1 LTPVPTG
8 RTLLADRKADPVLPS
23 SPVAPNAG
31 SPAPTGRRG
40 RIRALV
46 LMTVA
51 LAVLA
56 FVADGAASFVFV
68 LAVTALGTA
77 GLLILHARSAAA
89 APRQEAAVAMR
100 PATASAAD
108 VDPLAQIDLT
118 ERLRRLYDEHVE
130 QLNMAVAEDRLDL
143 VQELSDGYM
152 DQALRLIT
160 AGASPEWLSVH

>member
-1 LTPVPTG
+1 
-8 RTLLADRKADPVLPS
+8 VLPS
-23 SPVAPNAG
+23 SSVAPNAG

-89 APRQEAAVAMR
+89 APRQDAPLAM
-100 PATASAAD
+100 PPTMAPAAD
-108 VDPLAQIDLT
+108 VDPLAHIELT
-118 ERLRRLYDEHVE
+118 ERLRQLYDEHVE
-130 QLNMAVAEDRLDL
+130 QLNMALAEDRLDL
-143 VQELSDGYM
+143 VQELSDSYM

>member
-1 LTPVPTG
+1 M
-8 RTLLADRKADPVLPS
+8 LPS

-51 LAVLA
+51 LTVLA
-56 FVADGAASFVFV
+56 FAADGAASLLLV
-68 LAVTALGTA
+68 LAVTALGSA
-77 GLLILHARSAAA
+77 GLLILHTRSAAA
-89 APRQEAAVAMR
+89 APRQDAPLAML
-100 PATASAAD
+100 PAMAPAAD

-130 QLNMAVAEDRLDL
+130 QLNMALAEDRLDL
-143 VQELSDGYM
+143 VQELSDSYM
-152 DQALRLIT
+152 DQSLRLIT
-160 AGASPEWLSVH
+160 AGASPEWLAVH

>member
-1 LTPVPTG
+1 
-8 RTLLADRKADPVLPS
+8 VLPS

-31 SPAPTGRRG
+31 SPAPAGRRG

-51 LAVLA
+51 LTVLA
-56 FVADGAASFVFV
+56 FVADGAASLVFV
-68 LAVTALGTA
+68 LAVTAVGTA

-89 APRQEAAVAMR
+89 APRQYAPLAMP
-100 PATASAAD
+100 PAMTPAAD

-118 ERLRRLYDEHVE
+118 EGLRRLYDEHVE
-130 QLNMAVAEDRLDL
+130 QLNMALAEDRLDL
-143 VQELSDGYM
+143 VQELSDSYM

-160 AGASPEWLSVH
+160 AGASPEWLAVH

>member
-1 LTPVPTG
+1 M
-8 RTLLADRKADPVLPS
+8 LPS

-51 LAVLA
+51 LTVLA
-56 FVADGAASFVFV
+56 FVADGAASLLLV
-68 LAVTALGTA
+68 LAVTALGSA
-77 GLLILHARSAAA
+77 GLLVLHARSAVA
-89 APRQEAAVAMR
+89 APRQDAPLTMPAAMT
-100 PATASAAD
+100 PATD
-108 VDPLAQIDLT
+108 VDPLAQVDLT

-143 VQELSDGYM
+143 VQELSDSYM

-160 AGASPEWLSVH
+160 AGASPEWLAVH

>member
-1 LTPVPTG
+1 
-8 RTLLADRKADPVLPS
+8 VLPS
-23 SPVAPNAG
+23 SSVAPNAG

-56 FVADGAASFVFV
+56 FVADGAASLVFV

-89 APRQEAAVAMR
+89 APVATTAAAPPV
-100 PATASAAD
+100 TAPAAD

-118 ERLRRLYDEHVE
+118 ERLRRLHDEHVE

-143 VQELSDGYM
+143 VQELSDSYM

-160 AGASPEWLSVH
+160 AGASPESLAVH

>member
-1 LTPVPTG
+1 
-8 RTLLADRKADPVLPS
+8 VLPS

-31 SPAPTGRRG
+31 SPAPDGRRG

-46 LMTVA
+46 LVTVA
-51 LAVLA
+51 LTVLA
-56 FVADGAASFVFV
+56 FVADGAASLVLV

-77 GLLILHARSAAA
+77 GLLSLHARSAAA
-89 APRQEAAVAMR
+89 APVAETPAAPPV
-100 PATASAAD
+100 TAPAAD

-118 ERLRRLYDEHVE
+118 ERLRRLHDEHVE

-143 VQELSDGYM
+143 VQELSDSYM

-160 AGASPEWLSVH
+160 AGASPESLAVH

>member
-1 LTPVPTG
+1 LTPAPTG

-23 SPVAPNAG
+23 SSVAPNAG

-56 FVADGAASFVFV
+56 FVADGAASFVFL

-89 APRQEAAVAMR
+89 APVAKTPVAL
-100 PATASAAD
+100 PATAPAAD

>member
-1 LTPVPTG
+1 M
-8 RTLLADRKADPVLPS
+8 LPS

-31 SPAPTGRRG
+31 SPAPAGRRG

-51 LAVLA
+51 LTVLA
-56 FVADGAASFVFV
+56 FVADGAASLVLV

-77 GLLILHARSAAA
+77 GLLVLHARSSAA
-89 APRQEAAVAMR
+89 APRQDAPLAMP
-100 PATASAAD
+100 PAMTPAAD

-118 ERLRRLYDEHVE
+118 EGLRRLYDEHVE
-130 QLNMAVAEDRLDL
+130 QLNMALAEDRLDL
-143 VQELSDGYM
+143 VQELSDSYM

-160 AGASPEWLSVH
+160 AGASPEWLAVH

>member
-1 LTPVPTG
+1 M
-8 RTLLADRKADPVLPS
+8 LPS

-51 LAVLA
+51 LAVLT
-56 FVADGAASFVFV
+56 FVADGAASLVFV

-77 GLLILHARSAAA
+77 GLLILHAHSAAA
-89 APRQEAAVAMR
+89 APVAKTPAAP
-100 PATASAAD
+100 PATAPAAD
-108 VDPLAQIDLT
+108 VDPLAQVDLT

-143 VQELSDGYM
+143 VQELSDSYM

-160 AGASPEWLSVH
+160 AGASPEWLAVH